1 MRADFDEIEHAVVGQ
16 QDLAR
21 GSALV
26 NEAMLR
32 IGVVGTPRELIRR
45 LEDLVNMGARHLSF
59 GPPLGPDP
67 LAALQLIGR
76 EVLPWFREGM
86 Q

>member
-1 MRADFDEIEHAVVGQ
+1 MVAQ

-26 NEAMLR
+26 TEAMLR

-45 LEDLVNMGARHLSF
+45 LEDLVNTGARHLSF
-59 GPPLGPDP
+59 GPPLGPEP
-67 LAALQLIGR
+67 LVALELIGR
-76 EVLPWFREGM
+76 EVLPWFREST